1 MRRKLR
7 VSRLVPAFIRRS
19 FRTKLFLAVMVPV
32 SLAAVDTS
40 QYIGRLWW
48 RVELIEVQSLMF
60 ATVVQMAHALDAE
73 ELERLT
79 QSEAPAQEPG
89 FDQIRSQ
96 LLSMR
101 RVIVDAVD
109 FGEDEATAD
118 KTVIDLYVLAPTD
131 DPGIG
136 RFIVTSNV
144 EEAGRLYDMSRFPKL
159 MEGWERAT
167 VEDRP
172 YKDEYATSLSAY
184 APVFNNEGVVVAVV
198 GMDADARYFTLI
210 TIFVIALATIMLIGV
225 MLFSVLCA
233 WWLARVMTR
242 SLKML
247 ATGMQH
253 VSAGDLDTAIEP
265 LGSGDEFDRIF
276 LDFNHMV
283 AGLRNRQEIERQ
295 LADAGAIQTGMLP
308 SKAPAIT
315 GYDIAGGIRYCE
327 QAGGDYYDYLR
338 ITSPDGNE
346 RCGIAIGDVT
356 GHGITSALT
365 MCSCRAA
372 LRSAATRCGD
382 DIASMLSEV
391 NRALADDSPGGA
403 FMTMFMGILDPEQGE
418 LRWSSAGHDPGLLIR
433 AGSDQTD
440 HLASTDIPLGID
452 PSRSFDEGKPVTLGQ
467 GDVLVIGTDGV
478 SQARDASGGFFGFD
492 RIAKVVRQMPG
503 ETAKE
508 IRDRILSES
517 HAFAGGGQL
526 EDDATLVV
534 LSRS

>member
-7 VSRLVPAFIRRS
+7 VSRLFPTFIRRS
-19 FRTKLFLAVMVPV
+19 FRNKLFLAVMIPV

-73 ELERLT
+73 DLEKLT
-79 QSEAPAQEPG
+79 RSNDIAGEPE
-89 FDQIRSQ
+89 FEQIRSQ

-118 KTVIDLYVLAPTD
+118 ETVIDLYVLAPTE

-136 RFIVTSNV
+136 RFIVTTNV

-159 MEGWERAT
+159 MEGWEHAT
-167 VEDRP
+167 VEDQP

-184 APVFNNEGVVVAVV
+184 TPVFNDDGAVVAVV

-225 MLFSVLCA
+225 MLFSILCA
-233 WWLARVMTR
+233 WWLSRVMTR

-247 ATGMQH
+247 ASGMQR

-295 LADAGAIQTGMLP
+295 LADAGAIQTGLLP
-308 SKAPAIT
+308 SVAPTIP

-338 ITSPDGNE
+338 ITGSDGSE
-346 RCGIAIGDVT
+346 RWGIAIGDVT
-356 GHGITSALT
+356 GHGISSALT

-382 DIASMLSEV
+382 DIPSMLSEV

-403 FMTMFMGILDPEQGE
+403 FMTMFMGILNPKQGV

-433 AGSDQTD
+433 SAGEQTD

-452 PSRSFDEGKPVTLGQ
+452 PSRHFDEGMPVTLEQ

-478 SQARDASGGFFGFD
+478 SQARDASGEFFGFD
-492 RIAKVVRQMPG
+492 RITEIVQQMPG
-503 ETAKE
+503 ESASA